1 MDKARWDR
9 LAAAGGIVGVV
20 LFVAAGIV
28 YGSPPGVGDDGQ
40 TVADFFADNRSQVL
54 TAVFLQG
61 LGVLTLLWFIAAL
74 VDAMREAGESRLAAA
89 AFEMRRQL
97 GRVGGPV
104 DDGEWMLA
112 PHVVNAY
119 YHPLRN
125 EIVFPAGILQPP
137 FYYVEADDPVNYGG
151 IGTVIGHE
159 ITGEIVEVGAGA
171 GNVKVGDAVTAF
183 FYLFCGHCRWCLSNL
198 EPLCDN
204 TLGYVG
210 RDCDGGYAEYLKL
223 PSRLFIRLPE
233 GLDARAHPAQIG
245 VVTDALATP
254 YKVLSRA
261 RVKAG
266 ETVAVFGAGGGLG
279 IHQVMMA
286 KWANA
291 RVIAIDVVTS
301 KFDACRKAGADEVL
315 NPHAGD
321 VVEALRDLTHGA
333 GVDVAIDYV
342 GATATLE
349 AGVKALGRRGRL
361 VVLSGASQPFVAPAH
376 DMLMNEQA
384 ILGSRYVTRA
394 EILETC
400 DLVARG
406 DVWPLVTDIRPM
418 QEAEAVHDL
427 VERGQVTGRAVLRI
441 A

>member
-1 MDKARWDR
+1 MTWQGAETKRGIHMKAMVLRGPNIPFE
-9 LAAAGGIVGVV
+9 LAEV
-20 LFVAAGIV
+20 
-28 YGSPPGVGDDGQ
+28 P
-40 TVADFFADNRSQVL
+40 
-54 TAVFLQG
+54 
-61 LGVLTLLWFIAAL
+61 
-74 VDAMREAGESRLAAA
+74 
-89 AFEMRRQL
+89 
-97 GRVGGPV
+97 
-104 DDGEWMLA
+104 
-112 PHVVNAY
+112 
-119 YHPLRN
+119 
-125 EIVFPAGILQPP
+125 
-137 FYYVEADDPVNYGG
+137 DPVAGPG
-151 IGTVIGHE
+151 EAVARVITCGSGLTIQHAKAGRRKIKFPRTIGHE
-159 ITGEIVEVGAGA
+159 ITGEIVAVGAGVS
-171 GNVKVGDAVTAF
+171 GLKVGDGVTSY
-183 FYLFCGHCRWCLSNL
+183 FYLNCGHCRYCLANL
-198 EPLCDN
+198 EPLCVN
-204 TLGYVG
+204 SGGQVG
-210 RDCDGGYAEYLKL
+210 MDCDGGYAEYIKL
-223 PSRLFIRLPE
+223 PAHIFIKYPE
-233 GLDARAHPAQIG
+233 GLDYKKHPAEMG

-254 YKVLSRA
+254 YKVLRRA
-261 RVKAG
+261 AVKGG
-266 ETVAVFGAGGGLG
+266 ETVAIFGAGGGVG

-291 RVIAIDVVTS
+291 RVIAIDVVTA
-301 KFDACRKAGADEVL
+301 KFEACRKAGADEVL
-315 NPHAGD
+315 NPRAGD
-321 VVEALRDLTHGA
+321 VVEALRDLTHGT